1 MKVYSLTVRNR
12 VGALLVAIVV
22 LGAGAALVIL
32 GVALLAALAAA
43 GVVMGSGYALYARL
57 RGGERMSLGGASP
70 ASSARATLDPALE
83 VFPAHPAVLG
93 PSVTSDEHL

>member
-12 VGALLVAIVV
+12 VGALLVALTV

-43 GVVMGSGYALYARL
+43 GVVVGSGYALYARL
-57 RGGERMSLGGASP
+57 RGRERMSLRGASP
-70 ASSARATLDPALE
+70 ASSATATLDPALE
-83 VFPAHPAVLG
+83 VFPARPAVLG
-93 PSVTSDEHL
+93 PPATSDEHP